1 MTTGRTGRTDSD
13 AGSCRRV
20 LNEPARVTGPVQIL
34 SQVGRT
40 FRNVSAVVFVRLD
53 SLTFLAVA
61 SASLTS
67 HRLVLIRFDG
77 WIH

>member
-1 MTTGRTGRTDSD
+1 MTTGRTGKTDSD
-13 AGSCRRV
+13 DGSCRRA
-20 LNEPARVTGPVQIL
+20 LNESAWVTGPVQVL
-34 SQVGRT
+34 SQVGRA
-40 FRNVSAVVFVRLD
+40 FRHVSAVVFASLD

-67 HRLVLIRFDG
+67 YRLVLIRFDG